1 MKVVVTGATGNVGTS
16 TVQALSESQKIDEI
30 VGLARREP
38 TWRPPKTRW
47 VEANVLTSD
56 LAAVFEGADAVIHLA
71 WAIQPSRDAVTLERI
86 NVEGSRRVFEAV
98 AAAKVPKLIHASS
111 VGAYSRGPKDRE
123 VDEGWPTDGTP
134 TSFYSRHKVAVERVL
149 DRFESDN
156 PDVRVVRLRPAL
168 IFKDEAATEIRR
180 LFIGPFLPNFLLR
193 RRLLPALPRVD
204 RLCFQA
210 VHSEDVGQA
219 YLQAVLADVD
229 GAFNIAAE
237 PPLSPEKMAER
248 VGVRSFPVPARVVR
262 RLADLSWKMRLQ
274 PTPPGWLDMA
284 LRVPL
289 MSSARARKELG
300 WKPRHSAVEA
310 LEELIEGLREG
321 QGANT
326 PPLRANSVGA
336 RLDDL
341 KTGVGAR
348 QWDRNRDEQI
358 VKYLADLHSIEL
370 QALAQLRAAP
380 SIAGDE
386 RLCQTFEQHLA
397 ETEGQERRV
406 RERLEALGGEPSKLK
421 DAAGAAG
428 GWGMVA
434 FAATQPDTPGK
445 LAMHAYS
452 YEHMEL
458 AAYELLKRLAERA
471 GDEQTARMAA
481 DIAAEEERMAKRLEQ
496 SFDTAVEVSL
506 AAVAADQLNSALLAY
521 LRDVHALEGQAEKL
535 LEAGAGRVG
544 DEYLEAAFRDHL
556 DETQRHL
563 ERIEGLLEE
572 RGARPSLVKDAMLKT
587 GGLNL
592 SAFFGA
598 QPDPTTKLAG
608 FAFAFEHLE
617 IAAYELLTRV
627 AERVGDEGVATAAEE
642 ILAEERRAAERV
654 AESWN
659 RPESPSEW
667 RRERA
672 KRREGKPDGI
682 WTDEATGSGHRR
694 LQRHRLR
701 VGESL
706 RGGRLRSPD
715 RGRGRRADDRA

>member
-16 TVQALSESQKIDEI
+16 TVQALSESQEIDEI

-38 TWRPPKTRW
+38 TWTPPKTSW

-56 LAAVFEGADAVIHLA
+56 LSAIFAGADAVIHLA

-98 AAAKVPKLIHASS
+98 AAASVPRLVHASS

-123 VDEGWPTDGTP
+123 VDEGWPTEGTQ
-134 TSFYSRHKVAVERVL
+134 TSFYSRHKVAVEREL
-149 DRFESDN
+149 DRFEADN
-156 PDVRVVRLRPAL
+156 PETRVVRLRPAL

-180 LFIGPFLPNFLLR
+180 LFVGPFLPNFLLR
-193 RRLLPALPRVD
+193 RGLLPALPRIE
-204 RLCFQA
+204 RLRFQA
-210 VHSEDVGQA
+210 VHSEDVGRA
-219 YLQAVLADVD
+219 YLRAVLADVD

-237 PPLSPEKMAER
+237 PPLSPEEMAER
-248 VGVRSFPVPARVVR
+248 IGVRSFPVPARVVR
-262 RLADLSWKMRLQ
+262 RLADLSWRMRLQ

-284 LRVPL
+284 RNVPL
-289 MSSARARKELG
+289 MSSERAREELG
-300 WKPRHSAVEA
+300 WEPRHSAVEA
-310 LEELIEGLREG
+310 LEELLEGLREG
-321 QGANT
+321 HGART
-326 PPLRANSVGA
+326 PPLEADSAGA

-348 QWDRNRDEQI
+348 QWNRDRDEQI
-358 VKYLADLHSIEL
+358 VKYLADVHSIEL

-380 SIAGDE
+380 KIAADE
-386 RLCQTFEQHLA
+386 RLCEAFEQHLV
-397 ETEGQERRV
+397 ETEDQERRV

-434 FAATQPDTPGK
+434 FAAAQPDTPGK

-471 GDEQTARMAA
+471 GDGETARMAA
-481 DIAAEEERMAKRLEQ
+481 DIAAEEGRMAERLEQ
-496 SFDTAVEVSL
+496 SFDTAVEASL
-506 AAVAADQLNSALLAY
+506 AAVDPDQIDSTLLAY

-535 LEAGAGRVG
+535 LEAGAERV
-544 DEYLEAAFRDHL
+544 DDDHLKAAFRDHL
-556 DETQRHL
+556 GETRRHR
-563 ERIEGLLEE
+563 ERIADLLDE
-572 RGARPSLVKDAMLKT
+572 RGAKPSLVKDAMLQA

-598 QPDPTTKLAG
+598 QPDSTTKLAG

-617 IAAYELLTRV
+617 VAAYELLRRV
-627 AERVGDEGVATAAEE
+627 AARAGDEGVVGTAEE
-642 ILAEERRAAERV
+642 ILAEERRAAKRV

-659 RPESPSEW
+659 RPDVPLGMAS
-667 RRERA
+667 
-672 KRREGKPDGI
+672 
-682 WTDEATGSGHRR
+682 
-694 LQRHRLR
+694 
-701 VGESL
+701 
-706 RGGRLRSPD
+706 
-715 RGRGRRADDRA
+715 